1 MVAKCMHLNLGG
13 TDNGWRTMMQ
23 VLTFNVGLLDLK
35 IGRIKIA
42 EVPYR
47 DERLP
52 YIVDALKRS
61 EADVVCLQE
70 VFSVQHCELLTKTLR
85 EVYPHFVRHDNG
97 SRLRL
102 SHGLLTLSKF
112 PVKRSAFVP
121 FVNAPRFERFW
132 IRRGALAATMD
143 VGADESP
150 LNIVNVHTTSGG
162 RGGSETAAA
171 DSFRDMQIGELHAVA
186 SALPGRTLICGDFNA
201 GPEASPKNYQ
211 TILSKGYIDAF
222 ALLHPGAA
230 GVSPAVTWDPTN
242 ELNDQTGRF
251 ANSPP
256 QRVDHVFL
264 NGAAMATLEATET
277 RIEFDA
283 PLVPAAGKTVTL
295 SDHFGLCAVLEARR
309 TTLPQQTR

>member
-1 MVAKCMHLNLGG
+1 
-13 TDNGWRTMMQ
+13 MMQ

-35 IGRIKIA
+35 MGGFRIA

-52 YIVDALKRS
+52 YIVDALERS
-61 EADVVCLQE
+61 GADVVCLQE
-70 VFSVQHCELLTKTLR
+70 VFSIQHCELLTNALR
-85 EVYPHFVRHDNG
+85 EVYPHYVRHDNG
-97 SRLRL
+97 SRMRL

-121 FVNAPRFERFW
+121 FATAPRFERFW

-143 VGADESP
+143 LGADESP

-162 RGGSETAAA
+162 RGGSETTAA
-171 DSFRDMQIGELHAVA
+171 DNFRDMQIGELHAVA
-186 SALPGRTLICGDFNA
+186 SALLGRTLICGDFNA
-201 GPEASPKNYQ
+201 GPEASPKNYH

-222 ALLHPGAA
+222 ALLNPEAA
-230 GVSPAVTWDPTN
+230 GVSRAVTWDPTN

-251 ANSPP
+251 AASPP

-264 NGAAMATLEATET
+264 NGSAMATLEATET
-277 RIEFDA
+277 RIEFEA
-283 PLVPAAGKTVTL
+283 PLVPVAGKTVTL
-295 SDHFGLCAVLEARR
+295 SDHFGLRVRLEAR
-309 TTLPQQTR
+309 TTALPAHAG